1 MMFSGLCFIQPI
13 MALFR
18 PHPNGKYRPLF
29 NWLHWFVGNSA
40 QIVAFAAIFYAVELQ
55 KAELPSET
63 TYLLISYVIFHAL
76 VHVML
81 TVTKCVSDRTA
92 EGQNHFQDDN
102 QNLNLGKNGRVVPTA
117 VHHQHPGGY
126 YNNGYRYV

>member
-1 MMFSGLCFIQPI
+1 

-18 PHPNGKYRPLF
+18 PHPNGKYRSLF